1 MLYTSHWKCL
11 FRTEYLFQETLYI
24 NNVGNDLFTLVLI
37 HFDLSYLILLY
48 LLYTN
53 IYGPHKIFC
62 IFVYKPLCAER
73 LWTIS
78 VGVILLGLS

>member
-1 MLYTSHWKCL
+1 MCVHCCSILVIESVY

-24 NNVGNDLFTLVLI
+24 HNVDNDLFTLVLI

-53 IYGPHKIFC
+53 IYGPH
-62 IFVYKPLCAER
+62 
-73 LWTIS
+73 
-78 VGVILLGLS
+78 